1 MIYRLWIK
9 QGVII
14 FTDNNRGAQF
24 KALFAMLSSVNMQVS
39 DENLH
44 VSESLCVTSLYGKF
58 SIGFRYFQRIKLR
71 AREYKMRVI

>member
-1 MIYRLWIK
+1 MIYPLWVK

-24 KALFAMLSSVNMQVS
+24 KAPFAMLSSVNMQVC

-44 VSESLCVTSLYGKF
+44 VSERLCLTSLYGKF
-58 SIGFRYFQRIKLR
+58 SIGFRYFQRIKLS
-71 AREYKMRVI
+71 AREYKMRII